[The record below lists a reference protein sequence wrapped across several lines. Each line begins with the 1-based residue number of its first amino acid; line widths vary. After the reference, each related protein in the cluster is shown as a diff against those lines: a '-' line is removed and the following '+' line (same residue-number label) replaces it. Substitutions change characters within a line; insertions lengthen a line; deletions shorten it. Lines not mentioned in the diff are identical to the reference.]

1 MPNSPNTPNTPNIT
15 PTDTPS
21 AAPTESAATV
31 DARERR
37 TSRFGT
43 ISFEVFPP
51 KDTAGLGQ
59 LDATVAA
66 LETLGPT
73 FVSVTYGAGGSDRD
87 RSFAAIETIAKHG
100 TTIAGHLT
108 CVDQTR
114 HDLDGVIDRY
124 RSLGVEHIV
133 ALRGDPP
140 GGIDAAYVAHPD
152 GYAATAQ
159 LVAAA
164 RARGVAE
171 VSVSAYPERHPQ
183 SPTSSHDLEILAAK
197 VAAGATR
204 AITQMCFDDEAIV
217 RYVDEV
223 DAAGIDVAVAPG
235 IFPIHSFPTVARF
248 ARRCGAT
255 IPDRV
260 AERFAGLDDDPETT
274 AKVGAELAAEQ
285 ITRLRD
291 RGVTHAHLYTLNRAA
306 LVHAVCEQL

>member
-1 MPNSPNTPNTPNIT
+1 MNTT
-15 PTDTPS
+15 PTSPPNGASS
-21 AAPTESAATV
+21 AADSP
-31 DARERR
+31 ER
-37 TSRFGT
+37 TMFQGST
-43 ISFEVFPP
+43 LSFEVFPP
-51 KDTAGLGQ
+51 KDAAGLGQ
-59 LDATVAA
+59 LDATVAE
-66 LETLGPT
+66 LEQLGPT
-73 FVSVTYGAGGSDRD
+73 FVSITYGAGGSDRD
-87 RSFAAIETIAKHG
+87 RSFSAIETIAKHG
-100 TTIAGHLT
+100 TAIAGHLT

-114 HDLDGVIDRY
+114 ADIDGVIDRY

-140 GGIDAAYVAHPD
+140 GGIDAPYEAHPE
-152 GYAATAQ
+152 GYASTDQ

-164 RARGVAE
+164 RSRGITE
-171 VSVSAYPERHPQ
+171 VSVSAYPEQHPQ
-183 SPTSSHDLEILAAK
+183 SPSSSHDLEILAAK

-204 AITQMCFDDEAIV
+204 AITQMCFDDEAII
-217 RYVDEV
+217 RYIDEV
-223 DAAGIDVAVAPG
+223 HAAGIDVTVAPG

-285 ITRLRD
+285 ISRLRE

-306 LVHAVCEQL
+306 LVRAVCEQL